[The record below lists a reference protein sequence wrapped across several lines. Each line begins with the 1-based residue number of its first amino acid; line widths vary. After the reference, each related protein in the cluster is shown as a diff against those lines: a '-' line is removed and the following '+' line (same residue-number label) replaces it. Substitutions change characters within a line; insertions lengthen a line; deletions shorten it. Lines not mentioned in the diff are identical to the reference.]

1 MIGVHLFVQNLA
13 YCFYDSLTSTPLLHQ
28 WFHAANNSLS
38 IIQFIARHKWNS
50 KDSAATDDAIG
61 SGDAASASPK
71 TESPFYGCH
80 TFPLKHGRRFFPP
93 QNVCYK
99 CNITELKETDGEGKI
114 SRGFADQCYHSS
126 QCQRRPPPTPPKS
139 DYFYK
144 YTLTVL
150 LTLNLKSSFKV
161 KAKTLKCANGS
172 ETCRNELSSY
182 LFTPALLSI
191 TVIIRIYSNI
201 EKMRDAF
208 LPIFQ
213 FGRGNYGHDE
223 CLNSP
228 SPPPPI
234 SPNLFWQLR
243 YCLPGNF
250 LHNNCYCEP
259 PAPPGFNKDS

>member
-1 MIGVHLFVQNLA
+1 MVKGKSHVALQISA
-13 YCFYDSLTSTPLLHQ
+13 TT
-28 WFHAANNSLS
+28 
-38 IIQFIARHKWNS
+38 
-50 KDSAATDDAIG
+50 AATANED
-61 SGDAASASPK
+61 
-71 TESPFYGCH
+71 
-80 TFPLKHGRRFFPP
+80 
-93 QNVCYK
+93 
-99 CNITELKETDGEGKI
+99 
-114 SRGFADQCYHSS
+114 
-126 QCQRRPPPTPPKS
+126 PPTPPKS

-150 LTLNLKSSFKV
+150 LMLNLKSSFKV

-259 PAPPGFNKDS
+259 PRPPRF